1 MTKEGYLAII
11 DYFTARKRMLKAAI
25 ITQKLCELAV
35 YVIYPLFLAALIFA
49 KNDFWWKSALV
60 CGISFVAVS
69 LLRIRINA
77 ERPYEKYG
85 FSPLIKKESKGRSFP
100 SRHAFSA
107 AIIAVN
113 IGAVCLPLGI
123 AVGVIALVIAFLRV
137 VLGVHFIK
145 DVVFGIIAGI
155 VLGTIALI

>member
-1 MTKEGYLAII
+1 MTEKGYLAAI
-11 DYFTARKRMLKAAI
+11 DIFTARPRLLRAAV
-25 ITQKLCELAV
+25 ITQKTCEIL
-35 YVIYPLFLAALIFA
+35 IYALYPAFLLYLFVVESG
-49 KNDFWWKSALV
+49 FWWRSALV
-60 CGISFVAVS
+60 CGAGFIAVS
-69 LLRIRINA
+69 LLRLRINA

-113 IGAVCLPLGI
+113 IGAVCLPLGV
-123 AVGVIALVIAFLRV
+123 AVGIMALVIAFLRV

-145 DVVFGIIAGI
+145 DVAFGILCGLALGAI
-155 VLGTIALI
+155 VMI

>member
-1 MTKEGYLAII
+1 MTKDGYLAAI
-11 DYFTARKRMLKAAI
+11 DFFTARQGLLKTAI
-25 ITQKLCELAV
+25 LTQKLCELAV
-35 YVIYPLFLAALIFA
+35 YVIYPLFLAVLIFNQ
-49 KNDFWWKSALV
+49 NDFWWKSALV

-69 LLRIRINA
+69 LLRLRINA
-77 ERPYEKYG
+77 ERPYEKYD
-85 FSPLIKKESKGRSFP
+85 FSPLIKKESRGRSFP

-107 AIIAVN
+107 AIIAFN

-155 VLGTIALI
+155 ALGLIVII

>member
-1 MTKEGYLAII
+1 MTKEGYLAAEK
-11 DYFTARKRMLKAAI
+11 FFSARPTLLKTAV
-25 ITQKLCELAV
+25 ITQKICELAV
-35 YVIYPLFLAALIFA
+35 YVVYPLFLATLIFA
-49 KNDFWWKSALV
+49 QNNFWWKSALV
-60 CGISFVAVS
+60 CSISFVAVS

-107 AIIAVN
+107 AIIAFN

-123 AVGVIALVIAFLRV
+123 AVGAVTLIIAFLRV

-155 VLGTIALI
+155 ALGAIVLI

>member
-1 MTKEGYLAII
+1 MTKDSYLAAK
-11 DYFTARKRMLKAAI
+11 DYLTARPKLLRAAV
-25 ITQKLCELAV
+25 ITQKICELAV
-35 YVIYPLFLAALIFA
+35 YVIYPLFLAVLIFTQ
-49 KNDFWWKSALV
+49 NDFWWKSALV

-77 ERPYEKYG
+77 QRPYEKYG

-107 AIIAVN
+107 AIIAFN
-113 IGAVCLPLGI
+113 IGVVCIPLGVAI
-123 AVGVIALVIAFLRV
+123 GVIALVIAFLRV

-145 DVVFGIIAGI
+145 DAVFGIIAGI
-155 VLGTIALI
+155 VLGGIVLI